1 MENRNKFMK
10 LTIQATVFVLLSM
23 ALPLQA
29 MTLKIATLAP
39 DGNNWMNQMRAGAAE
54 VEKRTQ
60 GRVTFKFYPGGVM
73 GSDKSVMRKIRV
85 GQLHGG
91 AVTSGV
97 LADIYPDGQI
107 YSFPLLF
114 ENYDEINHV
123 RARFDAQLIKN
134 LEKKGFI
141 AFGLSD
147 GGLVYLMTNEPVR
160 AIDDLRNKKIW
171 VPEGD
176 EITRAVFLDMGITP
190 IQLPVSD
197 VYTGLQTGLIDTVG
211 ISPIGALAFQ
221 WHTKTK
227 YLTDNPLMYLSG
239 VLVVSKKAFSKL
251 QSGDQSIV
259 REVFSDV
266 FASLNQQNQKDNI
279 AARKALQNN
288 GIQFVKLKPGEWGK
302 LNQHVLS
309 ATSRLKGK
317 GEFSPGL
324 LQSIK
329 TFRDDYRSKHRTAAN

>member
-1 MENRNKFMK
+1 MAF
-10 LTIQATVFVLLSM
+10 AVLSM
-23 ALPLQA
+23 ALPVHA
-29 MTLKIATLAP
+29 VTLKIATLAP
-39 DGNNWMNQMRAGAAE
+39 DGNNWMNQMRAGAAD
-54 VEKRTQ
+54 VEKQTQ

-97 LADIYPDGQI
+97 LGDIYPDSQI

-123 RARFDAQLIKN
+123 RARFDAKLIEN

-160 AIDDLRNKKIW
+160 AIEDLRNKKIW

-176 EITRAVFLDMGITP
+176 EITRAVFVDMGITP

-221 WHTKTK
+221 WHTKTRF
-227 YLTDNPLMYLSG
+227 LTDNPLMYLSG
-239 VLVVSKKAFSKL
+239 VLIVSKNAFSKL
-251 QSGDQSIV
+251 KPGDQAIV
-259 REVFSDV
+259 RDVFSKV
-266 FASLNQQNQKDNI
+266 FTKLNMQNQRDNI
-279 AARKALQNN
+279 AARTALQNH

-309 ATSRLKGK
+309 ATARLKGK

-329 TFRDDYRSKHRTAAN
+329 SLRDDFRSKHRTAAN

>member
-1 MENRNKFMK
+1 MK
-10 LTIQATVFVLLSM
+10 RLMQAMVFSLVVI
-23 ALPLQA
+23 ALPAQA
-29 MTLKIATLAP
+29 VTLKIATLAP
-39 DGNNWMNQMRAGAAE
+39 DGNNWMNQMRAGAAD

-97 LADIYPDGQI
+97 LGDIYPDSQI

-123 RARFDAQLIKN
+123 RAKFDAKLIKN
-134 LEKKGFI
+134 LEKKGFV

-160 AIDDLRNKKIW
+160 AIEDLRNKKIW

-176 EITRAVFLDMGITP
+176 EITRAVFVDMGITP

-221 WHTKTK
+221 WHTKTR

-239 VLVVSKKAFSKL
+239 VLIVSQKAFSKI
-251 QSGDQSIV
+251 QPGDQAIV
-259 REVFSDV
+259 REVFGDV
-266 FASLNQQNQKDNI
+266 FTRLNLQNQKDNL
-279 AARKALQNN
+279 AARGALQNH
-288 GIQFVKLKPGEWGK
+288 GIQFVKLNPGEWGK
-302 LNQHVLS
+302 LNKHVLS
-309 ATSRLKGK
+309 ATSRLRGK

-329 TFRDDYRSKHRTAAN
+329 SLRDDYRSKHRTAKN